1 MFLARAA
8 AIVGTA
14 GLLALSSAACAK
26 GAGSGQ
32 NAHAENQSATELA
45 ATGAP
50 VTVTGCLRGGA
61 VENSFVLTSVQQQG
75 TVGTATYQL
84 EGKQGVDF
92 RHHMGQQVQ
101 ITGTL
106 GTETD
111 VDSRGPVAA
120 EPKAKGTTGTPAV
133 QTDTDL
139 QVRTLHV
146 DTLTP
151 SGSGCKQ

>member
-1 MFLARAA
+1 MFVARAA
-8 AIVGTA
+8 AVAGTV
-14 GLLALSSAACAK
+14 GLLALSSAACGK
-26 GAGSGQ
+26 GPGSGQ
-32 NAHAENQSATELA
+32 KAGPEDQSATVRPSTE
-45 ATGAP
+45 TP
-50 VTVTGCLRGGA
+50 ITVTGCLGGGA
-61 VENSFVLTSVQQQG
+61 VEHSFVLTSVQQQG

-92 RHHMGQQVQ
+92 RDHVGQRVR
-101 ITGTL
+101 ISGTL

-120 EPKAKGTTGTPAV
+120 EPKAKGTTGTPSV

-146 DTLTP
+146 ESLTP
-151 SGSGCKQ
+151 SGSRCSQ

>member
-1 MFLARAA
+1 MFPARAA
-8 AIVGTA
+8 AVIGTV
-14 GLLALSSAACAK
+14 GLLALSGACAK
-26 GAGSGQ
+26 GPGSGQ
-32 NAHAENQSATELA
+32 NAGPEEQSATVQP
-45 ATGAP
+45 ATEAP
-50 VTVTGCLRGGA
+50 ITVSGCLRGGA

-84 EGKQGVDF
+84 EGKPGVDF
-92 RHHMGQQVQ
+92 RDHMGQQVRV
-101 ITGTL
+101 TGTL

-111 VDSRGPVAA
+111 VDARGPVAA

-146 DTLTP
+146 DSLTP
-151 SGSGCKQ
+151 SGSSCRQ